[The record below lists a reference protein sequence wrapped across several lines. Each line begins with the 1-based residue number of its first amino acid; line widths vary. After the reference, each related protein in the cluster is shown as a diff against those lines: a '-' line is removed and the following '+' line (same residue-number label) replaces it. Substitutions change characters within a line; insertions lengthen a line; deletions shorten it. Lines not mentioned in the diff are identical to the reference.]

1 MYVCAYLER
10 SGSAPVFRLDLGRSS
25 ASGSR
30 RRMEVV
36 AGALSLRFP
45 AWPVLRR
52 SAGAVEGWAWRRA
65 MSNKWSRAA
74 ACTLAESTEAR
85 AVCEGA

>member
-10 SGSAPVFRLDLGRSS
+10 SGITPVFRLDLGRSS
-25 ASGSR
+25 ASGGR
-30 RRMEVV
+30 RRTEVV
-36 AGALSLRFP
+36 AGARSLRFP

-65 MSNKWSRAA
+65 MSNRWRRAA
-74 ACTLAESTEAR
+74 ACTLADKTDAL